1 MDQIRQWIKIKRFYA
16 LSFFDFNKFFNLFA
30 FRIELYI
37 NAKKQH
43 NKKQK
48 YMNEQNFHEK
58 VKHYIHLDYHERM
71 KYNEELFSSAKTKPE
86 LTELYYLFS
95 NYGVHDY
102 EERLLILLMGK
113 ANTESDW
120 EFLKFHGMY
129 YHGIHQTAINALKQ
143 LQESVNWLF
152 FSLWKMIKKFNW
164 FFQPLTY
171 TV

>member
-1 MDQIRQWIKIKRFYA
+1 MNKDKAVLCFIFFYHSKI
-16 LSFFDFNKFFNLFA
+16 FNLFA
-30 FRIELYI
+30 FRIKLYI
-37 NAKKQH
+37 SIKKQH

-86 LTELYYLFS
+86 LKELYYLFS

-102 EERLLILLMGK
+102 EERLLIQLMGK

-143 LQESVNWLF
+143 LQESVN
-152 FSLWKMIKKFNW
+152 
-164 FFQPLTY
+164 
-171 TV
+171 